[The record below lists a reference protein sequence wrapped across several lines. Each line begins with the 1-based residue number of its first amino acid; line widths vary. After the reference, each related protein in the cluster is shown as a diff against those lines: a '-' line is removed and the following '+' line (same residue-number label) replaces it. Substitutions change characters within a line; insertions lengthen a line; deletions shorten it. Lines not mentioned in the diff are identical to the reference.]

1 MSNIIHYT
9 KINILLVALTAE
21 GQTISNALYFGVVTS
36 HTAGKCSTWDSQFT
50 QAYDI
55 FIRFLQVWYQIVY
68 LQIKNTWF
76 LHLIV
81 NIELDCSKH

>member
-1 MSNIIHYT
+1 MTGVNNVKFVNMSNIIHYT

-36 HTAGKCSTWDSQFT
+36 HTAGKYSTWDSQFT

-55 FIRFLQVWYQIVY
+55 LFVFYKFD
-68 LQIKNTWF
+68 IK
-76 LHLIV
+76 
-81 NIELDCSKH
+81 